1 MIKRP
6 LEANRELFISLDS
19 ATCPC
24 IKVARIPFILN
35 VSSRLNYDRAFVP
48 SFILSVLWCV
58 CVYVCLRMCDT
69 NNVSREFNCVI
80 IWAWEVSTLI
90 RNIWNNRLEYIASEF
105 VTSPIYPRLFSS
117 FPPLIDR
124 LSGRRMLSRSLH
136 ESLCCGKIHWQIAS
150 WKGNG
155 VFEQPFDDSLFTWYP
170 FIPRFVPI
178 NRDTNVQSP
187 FHYLIFDIKL
197 RFMRSILYKSFSRH
211 VHSKLITYCIQVP
224 IEI

>member
-1 MIKRP
+1 M
-6 LEANRELFISLDS
+6 SL
-19 ATCPC
+19 
-24 IKVARIPFILN
+24 RNL
-35 VSSRLNYDRAFVP
+35 
-48 SFILSVLWCV
+48 
-58 CVYVCLRMCDT
+58 
-69 NNVSREFNCVI
+69 
-80 IWAWEVSTLI
+80 LI

-178 NRDTNVQSP
+178 NRDINVQSA
-187 FHYLIFDIKL
+187 FRYLIFDIKL
-197 RFMRSILYKSFSRH
+197 RFMRPILYQVFFDTFNRSLLLIVYKFQLKFNLFQLNYVPKDYCRRLFS
-211 VHSKLITYCIQVP
+211 TYTISSSSYSPIRIQLLLSVDSSAEGSSLP
-224 IEI
+224 SERSP

>member
-1 MIKRP
+1 M
-6 LEANRELFISLDS
+6 SL
-19 ATCPC
+19 
-24 IKVARIPFILN
+24 RNL
-35 VSSRLNYDRAFVP
+35 
-48 SFILSVLWCV
+48 
-58 CVYVCLRMCDT
+58 
-69 NNVSREFNCVI
+69 
-80 IWAWEVSTLI
+80 LI

-178 NRDTNVQSP
+178 NRDTNVQSA
-187 FHYLIFDIKL
+187 FRYLIFDIKL
-197 RFMRSILYKSFSRH
+197 RFMRPILYQVFFDTFNRSLLLIVYKFQLKFNLFQLNYVPKDYCRRLFS
-211 VHSKLITYCIQVP
+211 TYTISSSSYSPIRIQLLLSVDSSAEGSSLP
-224 IEI
+224 SERSP

>member
-1 MIKRP
+1 M
-6 LEANRELFISLDS
+6 SL
-19 ATCPC
+19 
-24 IKVARIPFILN
+24 RNL
-35 VSSRLNYDRAFVP
+35 
-48 SFILSVLWCV
+48 
-58 CVYVCLRMCDT
+58 
-69 NNVSREFNCVI
+69 
-80 IWAWEVSTLI
+80 LI

-197 RFMRSILYKSFSRH
+197 RFMRPILYQVFFDTFNRSLL
-211 VHSKLITYCIQVP
+211 LIVYKFQLKFNLFQLN
-224 IEI
+224 